1 MPRLAVKLQLLSQ
14 ERALEALRG
23 YRAKAGGEDFGAFLV
38 SEDFLSEDG
47 LAELLR
53 AQADFES
60 KNPSAAT
67 SASAERDRTT
77 AERVQTPD
85 SGTAPD
91 TAASAPDT
99 GAAPASAD
107 PPRAP
112 NAVATPAS
120 ADAAQAPDTG
130 AEPASAD
137 PARALDTATAPAPS
151 TRLDCPPGVALEDLL
166 RQACALGV
174 SDLHLHSGAPM
185 KVRIHGLL
193 RDATE
198 IVDAAEAKRMLYGLL
213 ADEQRAL
220 FEKDLQLDFAF
231 QLSGVGRFRANAY
244 HQQRGVDA
252 VFRAIPPEA
261 PSLEDL
267 GLPESLAELA
277 ELHQGIV
284 LFTGPAGCGK
294 SSTMAAIVR
303 VANERRRDHILTI
316 EDPIEFQH
324 VSGGCVIN
332 QRQVGPH
339 TESFPRALRAAL
351 REDPDV
357 IVIGEL
363 RDLETISLAL
373 TAAETGHLVLATLH
387 TSGAVRTLNRILG
400 VFPPDQQAQIRTM
413 FSESLKAVISQRL
426 VLKADGSGR
435 VPAIEILPNTKAIA
449 NLIRDNKT
457 YQIISLMQTGSSQ
470 GMRLLDNSLAELVKA
485 RVITKEEARLHAE
498 DPRFD

>member
-1 MPRLAVKLQLLSQ
+1 MPRLAVKLELLSN
-14 ERALEALRG
+14 ERTLEALRS
-23 YRAKAGGEDFGAFLV
+23 YRSNGGSEDFGTFLV
-38 SEDFLSEDG
+38 GGDFVPEDRLT
-47 LAELLR
+47 ELLR

-60 KNPSAAT
+60 SDEP
-67 SASAERDRTT
+67 
-77 AERVQTPD
+77 
-85 SGTAPD
+85 
-91 TAASAPDT
+91 
-99 GAAPASAD
+99 GARPASA
-107 PPRAP
+107 
-112 NAVATPAS
+112 
-120 ADAAQAPDTG
+120 
-130 AEPASAD
+130 
-137 PARALDTATAPAPS
+137 
-151 TRLDCPPGVALEDLL
+151 TRLDCRPRVALEDLL

-174 SDLHLHSGAPM
+174 SDVHLHSGAPM

-193 RDATE
+193 HDATE
-198 IVDAAEAKRMLYGLL
+198 IIDAATAERMLYGLL

-220 FEKDLQLDFAF
+220 LQKDLQLDFGF
-231 QLSGVGRFRANAY
+231 EIPDVGRFRANAY

-252 VFRAIPPEA
+252 VFRAIPAEVPT
-261 PSLEDL
+261 LEDL
-267 GLPESLAELA
+267 GLPGSLGELA
-277 ELHQGIV
+277 NLHQGIV

-303 VANERRRDHILTI
+303 VANERRRDHILMI

-324 VSGGCVIN
+324 ASRGCVVN

-339 TESFPRALRAAL
+339 TGSFARALRAAL

-413 FSESLKAVISQRL
+413 FSESLRAVISQRL
-426 VLKADGSGR
+426 VLRADGSGR
-435 VPAIEILPNTKAIA
+435 VPAIEILPNTKAVA

-457 YQIISLMQTGSSQ
+457 YQIISLMQTGGTQ
-470 GMRLLDNSLAELVKA
+470 GMRLLDNSLAELLKA
-485 RVITKEEARLHAE
+485 RVITKEEACLHAE
-498 DPRFD
+498 NTKFA